1 MFYDELVEVF
11 DYIGASG
18 KEKATDEDARRTRL
32 DASLSGLRERLNV
45 ENGTSESCTW
55 YMRVLP
61 ACQMKSNPDEYLPYV
76 MGEDYMDVPS
86 FCSREVEPMGR
97 ECTMVQVGAGGISN
111 C

>member
-55 YMRVLP
+55 YMRVLT